1 MNVTVTPHPLRG
13 TVQSVV
19 SSKSHA
25 HRLLICAALAD
36 RPTILQGVDP
46 SADLLAT
53 VRCLRALGADI
64 AWEGAGLSV
73 TPLSSPCKNALL
85 DCGESGSTLRFL
97 LPVAAAL
104 GADCA
109 FTGQGK
115 LKDRPLSPLRE
126 AMEDHG
132 CVLSAPGQFP
142 LTCSGALKPGAY
154 TLAGNVSS
162 QFFTGL
168 LLALPQLPGDSRL
181 LVDGPLE
188 SRPYVDMTL
197 ETLALFGI
205 RVDPLE
211 NGYFIPGGQRF
222 RSPGTAAAEGDWS
235 GAAFFLAAGALPGA
249 AVTCAPLRP
258 DSRQGDRAVAPLL
271 AALGARVTDKE
282 NAVSVQPGPLRG
294 IVIDLSDIPDLAPI
308 LAAAAAFARGE
319 TVLRPIAR
327 LRLKESD
334 RVAAILALLHS
345 LGVEAR
351 AAEDQLIIRGRGGVS
366 GGTVD
371 GFHDHR
377 IVMAAAIAATAADG
391 PVTILGAEAADKS
404 YPGFFSQFR
413 ALGGLAKED

>member
-132 CVLSAPGQFP
+132 
-142 LTCSGALKPGAY
+142 
-154 TLAGNVSS
+154 
-162 QFFTGL
+162 
-168 LLALPQLPGDSRL
+168 L
-181 LVDGPLE
+181 LVSG
-188 SRPYVDMTL
+188 SSIYQGSYSW
-197 ETLALFGI
+197 ETGFAYGEHIIKKGLDFTA
-205 RVDPLE
+205 V
-211 NGYFIPGGQRF
+211 FIGNYQM
-222 RSPGTAAAEGDWS
+222 AEGFIDCMHDY
-235 GAAFFLAAGALPGA
+235 G
-249 AVTCAPLRP
+249 
-258 DSRQGDRAVAPLL
+258 
-271 AALGARVTDKE
+271 
-282 NAVSVQPGPLRG
+282 
-294 IVIDLSDIPDLAPI
+294 VIIPDRI
-308 LAAAAAFARGE
+308 SVICFDE
-319 TVLRPIAR
+319 TPEMRRNRITT
-327 LRLKESD
+327 
-334 RVAAILALLHS
+334 IC
-345 LGVEAR
+345 AR
-351 AAEDQLIIRGRGGVS
+351 ADK
-366 GGTVD
+366 
-371 GFHDHR
+371 
-377 IVMAAAIAATAADG
+377 MAGSAADLLIRQIEDPTVQSRRIYEE
-391 PVTILGAEAADKS
+391 PVLIKRGSVKRLI
-404 YPGFFSQFR
+404 
-413 ALGGLAKED
+413 